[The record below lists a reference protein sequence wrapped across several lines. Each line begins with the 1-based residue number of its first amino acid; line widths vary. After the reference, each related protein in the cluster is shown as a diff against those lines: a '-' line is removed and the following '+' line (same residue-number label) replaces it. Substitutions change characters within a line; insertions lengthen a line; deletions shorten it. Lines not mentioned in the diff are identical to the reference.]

1 MSFLSRVAIGESV
14 QVGVQPPDSPSPVRG
29 YRTIVNDSGD
39 PGYVNRLLVGTAT
52 TGLVRIEWVQSRYG
66 QIVPANWGMV
76 QMLHFMDAY
85 MPLRYQVDDAQNLI
99 VKEFMEKDFEW
110 LFLLEHDVILPA
122 NGLLLLNEWIQRA
135 DTPVVSGLYYTRSH
149 PSEPLVYR
157 GRGTS
162 FYGNWKVGDLVW
174 CDGVPTGCLLIH
186 RALLA
191 AMWEDAPEYTVY
203 GQKVRQ
209 MFRTPRD
216 MWFNQETGEFNTLVG
231 TSDLEWCTRVMKGDY
246 FAKSGWS
253 AFAGREFPF
262 VVDTRLFCRH
272 INPNGEQFPN

>member
-1 MSFLSRVAIGESV
+1 MFSSNVKIGENV
-14 QVGVQPPDSPSPVRG
+14 QMGVQPPAPSPVRG
-29 YRTIVNDSGD
+29 YRSIVNDSGD

-66 QIVPANWGMV
+66 QIIPANWGMV

-99 VKEFMEKDFEW
+99 IKEFIDKDFEW
-110 LFLLEHDVILPA
+110 LFLLEHDVILPP
-122 NGLLLLNEWIQRA
+122 NGLLLLNEWIQKA

-149 PSEPLVYR
+149 PSEPLTYR

-162 FYGNWKVGDLVW
+162 FYGDWKLGDMVW

-186 RALLA
+186 RSILA
-191 AMWEDAPEYTVY
+191 EMYNEAPEYTLY

-216 MWFNQETGEFNTLVG
+216 MWFDPETGTFNTVVG
-231 TSDLEWCTRVMKGDY
+231 TSDLDWCTRVMKGDI
-246 FAKSGWS
+246 FRRAGWP
-253 AFAGREFPF
+253 AFADKEYPF
-262 VVDTRLFCRH
+262 VVDTRLFCKH
-272 INPNGEQFPN
+272 INPNGEQFPT